1 MKLLALLLAII
12 VTTVGVIVCGEGIV
26 KQIFMVGFFCSLG
39 ASVLLL
45 LIGNLT

>member
-1 MKLLALLLAII
+1 VKLLVLLLAII

-39 ASVLLL
+39 IAVLLMI
-45 LIGNLT
+45 IGNIT